1 MELTRRNLMALCAG
15 SFGAAVLGLPA
26 FAAKLD
32 DAMTAF
38 TGGATPAEGGLTL
51 TAPEIAENGATVPIQ
66 VAAPGAV
73 AIALFSDGN
82 PEAKMAEF
90 TFGPLNPTQFAS
102 TRVRLQQTQ
111 NVFAIAKMAD
121 GSFVQATAN
130 VKVTIGGC
138 GG

>member
-1 MELTRRNLMALCAG
+1 MNLTRRNLMALCAG

-26 FAAKLD
+26 FAAKLE

-38 TGGATPAEGGLTL
+38 TGGADMGEGGLTL

-66 VAAPGAV
+66 VTAPGAV

-90 TFGPLNPTQFAS
+90 AFGPLNPTQFAS

>member
-1 MELTRRNLMALCAG
+1 MELTRRNLMLLCAG
-15 SFGAAVLGLPA
+15 SFGASVLGLPA
-26 FAAKLD
+26 FAAKID

-38 TGGATPAEGGLTL
+38 TGGAPVGDGDLTL

-66 VAAPGAV
+66 ISAPGAL

-82 PEAKMAEF
+82 PEPKMAQF

-111 NVFAIAKMAD
+111 NVFALAKMAD

>member
-1 MELTRRNLMALCAG
+1 MNLTRRDLMALCAG
-15 SFGAAVLGLPA
+15 SVGASVLGLPA
-26 FAAKLD
+26 FAAKID
-32 DAMTAF
+32 DAMNAF
-38 TGGATPAEGGLTL
+38 TGGASVSEGGLTL
-51 TAPEIAENGATVPIQ
+51 IAPEIAENGATVPIQ

-102 TRVRLQQTQ
+102 TRVRLQQSQ
-111 NVFAIAKMAD
+111 NVFALAKMAD
-121 GSFVQATAN
+121 GSFTRATAN

>member
-15 SFGAAVLGLPA
+15 SFGASVLGLPA

-38 TGGATPAEGGLTL
+38 TGGAAMGEGGLTL

-66 VAAPGAV
+66 VSAPGAV

-90 TFGPLNPTQFAS
+90 KFGALNPTQFAS

-111 NVFAIAKMAD
+111 NVFAIAQMAD